1 MITRKQKTSKA
12 AKETTLS
19 VTEFFRSPQRHLKE
33 AKRSKRPTVLTR
45 AGRPS
50 IVLMDAGVYARLARN
65 LDTDNQN
72 DRLRQSIAEA
82 ERGEGRPLVA
92 AIDDLLKQYGG

>member
-1 MITRKQKTSKA
+1 M
-12 AKETTLS
+12 
-19 VTEFFRSPQRHLKE
+19 
-33 AKRSKRPTVLTR
+33 
-45 AGRPS
+45 
-50 IVLMDAGVYARLARN
+50 LMDAGVYARLARN